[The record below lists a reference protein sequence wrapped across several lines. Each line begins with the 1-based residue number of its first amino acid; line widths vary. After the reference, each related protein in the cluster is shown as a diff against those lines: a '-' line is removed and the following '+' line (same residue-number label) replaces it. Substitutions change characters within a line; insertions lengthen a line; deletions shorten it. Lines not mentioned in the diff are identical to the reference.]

1 MDAIERYK
9 DVIVIDGVEAD
20 TIKQIKYAIRKS
32 KKILADN
39 CYIGLAL
46 GGQEVLFV
54 SILSSSLIPTL
65 LKDDD
70 ECRVYVSLGMG
81 VSQLTHAF
89 GHYWFHVRHVSFLPS
104 SGFVIDLAIVR

>member
-9 DVIVIDGVEAD
+9 DVIVIDSVEAD

-46 GGQEVLFV
+46 GGQEVVFV
-54 SILSSSLIPTL
+54 AILRSCYIPTFLKMMTSVVFTSVLAWEGLSSLTPLATTGFTSDMFLSSL
-65 LKDDD
+65 
-70 ECRVYVSLGMG
+70 R
-81 VSQLTHAF
+81 
-89 GHYWFHVRHVSFLPS
+89 R
-104 SGFVIDLAIVR
+104 DLS

>member
-65 LKDDD
+65 FKMMTSVVFTSVLAWV
-70 ECRVYVSLGMG
+70 CLSL
-81 VSQLTHAF
+81 LTRLATTGF
-89 GHYWFHVRHVSFLPS
+89 TSDTYPS
-104 SGFVIDLAIVR
+104 SLLRGLS